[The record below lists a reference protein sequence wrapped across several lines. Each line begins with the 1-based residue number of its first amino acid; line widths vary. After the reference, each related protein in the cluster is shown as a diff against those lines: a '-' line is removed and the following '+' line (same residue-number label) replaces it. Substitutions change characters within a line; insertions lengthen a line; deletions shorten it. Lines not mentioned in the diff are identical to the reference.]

1 MNREELIARS
11 DRLVKLVRT
20 EYSFNQE
27 KMAQILGVSK
37 KTLVEIEKGRSSLGW
52 TGSVAFCTLFA
63 DSRVLQGAFGGAPG
77 DLLLELAFQGNDPRN
92 DPRNDSPPPQ
102 AWGSSVWW
110 QTVKENDA
118 CLIQQNTISQHYR
131 LLAKDG
137 RRLASSF
144 DLEDLLGL
152 FDAASEQLD

>member
-1 MNREELIARS
+1 MNREDLIARC
-11 DRLVKLVRT
+11 DQLLKLVRT

-27 KMAQILGVSK
+27 KMAQILGLSK

-63 DSRVLQGAFGGAPG
+63 DSQVLQASFGGPPG
-77 DLLLELAFQGNDPRN
+77 DLLLDLAFRG
-92 DPRNDSPPPQ
+92 SEPPPPK
-102 AWGSSVWW
+102 AHGGVWW
-110 QTVKENDA
+110 QTVMENEA

-131 LLAKDG
+131 LLTRDG

-144 DLEDLLGL
+144 DIEDLLDL
-152 FDAASEQLD
+152 FHASPDQLD

>member
-1 MNREELIARS
+1 MTREEMIARS
-11 DRLVKLVRT
+11 DQLVKLVRT

-27 KMAQILGVSK
+27 KMALILGVSK

-63 DSRVLQGAFGGAPG
+63 DSQVLQGAFGGAPG
-77 DLLLELAFQGNDPRN
+77 DLLLELAFQGKEA
-92 DPRNDSPPPQ
+92 PPPQ
-102 AWGSSVWW
+102 IWGNSVWW
-110 QTVKENDA
+110 DTVRENEV

-131 LLAKDG
+131 LLTKDG

-144 DLEDLLGL
+144 DLEDLLDL
-152 FDAASEQLD
+152 FHAASEQLSAEKPSDPV

>member
-1 MNREELIARS
+1 MNREDLIARC
-11 DRLVKLVRT
+11 DQLLKLVRT

-27 KMAQILGVSK
+27 KMAQILGLSK

-63 DSRVLQGAFGGAPG
+63 DSQVLQGAFGGAPG
-77 DLLLELAFQGNDPRN
+77 DLLFELAFRGNDP
-92 DPRNDSPPPQ
+92 PPPKS
-102 AWGSSVWW
+102 WSGGVWW
-110 QTVKENDA
+110 QTVKENEA

-131 LLAKDG
+131 LLTRDG

-144 DLEDLLGL
+144 DLEDLLEL
-152 FDAASEQLD
+152 FDAAPEQLD

>member
-1 MNREELIARS
+1 MNREDLIARC
-11 DRLVKLVRT
+11 DQLLKLVRT

-27 KMAQILGVSK
+27 KMAQILGLSK

-63 DSRVLQGAFGGAPG
+63 NSQVLQGAFGGSPG
-77 DLLLELAFQGNDPRN
+77 DLLPELAFRGNDP
-92 DPRNDSPPPQ
+92 PPPK
-102 AWGSSVWW
+102 AWSSGVWW
-110 QTVKENDA
+110 QTVKENEA
-118 CLIQQNTISQHYR
+118 CIIQQNTISQHYR

-152 FDAASEQLD
+152 FEEAPEQLD